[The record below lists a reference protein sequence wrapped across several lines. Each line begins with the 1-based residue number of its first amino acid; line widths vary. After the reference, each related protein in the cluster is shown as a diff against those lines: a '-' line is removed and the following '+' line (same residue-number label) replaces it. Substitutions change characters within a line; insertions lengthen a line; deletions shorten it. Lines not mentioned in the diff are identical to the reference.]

1 MSVRSTPHP
10 SRIRAAAYSGE
21 RGAGWGERR
30 PQAWG
35 NRILARIRQRAF
47 RFAPADRSPVV
58 LHHSR
63 IYILPTRRGF
73 AVIATLLLMLLTS
86 LNYALSLGLA
96 VTFLLGGLIASTLLH
111 TFRNLAGIEIKPL
124 AASDGFAGSDI
135 VFSLSLAAG
144 SVDRRNIAISANGV
158 TTTTAVTAGQLATVT
173 LAVPVPT
180 RGRVALGRVTLSS
193 THPLAL
199 WRGFAYVHFPL
210 AGIAYPAPEAS
221 PPPLPA
227 GEYGFDARAQGR
239 GDENDLAGLR
249 DYQRG
254 DPLQRV
260 AWKAVARGAG
270 WFSKA
275 FEGTASGGPVALE
288 WSRMPHELDTEARLS
303 RLAAWVLAAERAAR
317 PFALS
322 LPGVLFPAASDA
334 EHRRRVLTAL
344 ALYPATPG

>member
-1 MSVRSTPHP
+1 MIAVNTRHPPRVRS
-10 SRIRAAAYSGE
+10 AASPRE
-21 RGAGWGERR
+21 RGEGWGEGR
-30 PQAWG
+30 AW
-35 NRILARIRQRAF
+35 ITRIRQRAF

-63 IYILPTRRGF
+63 IYILPTRRGL
-73 AVIATLLLMLLTS
+73 AVIATLFLMLLTS

-96 VTFLLGGLIASTLLH
+96 VTFLLGGLVAATLLH

-124 AASDGFAGSDI
+124 AASDAFAGSDI

-144 SVDRRNIAISANGV
+144 SIDRRSVAISANGV
-158 TTTTAVTAGQLATVT
+158 TTTSAVTAGQLATVA
-173 LAVPVPT
+173 LAVPVPA
-180 RGRVALGRVTLSS
+180 RGRIALGRVTLSS
-193 THPLAL
+193 TYPLAL

-210 AGIAYPAPEAS
+210 AGIAYPAPEPS

-227 GEYGFDARAQGR
+227 GDYGFDARAQGR

-288 WSRMPHELDTEARLS
+288 WSKLPRELDTEARLS
-303 RLAAWVLAAERAAR
+303 RLTAWVLAAERAAR
-317 PFALS
+317 PFALA
-322 LPGVLFPAASDA
+322 LPASAFAAASDS

-344 ALYPATPG
+344 ALYPESAG

>member
-1 MSVRSTPHP
+1 MLR
-10 SRIRAAAYSGE
+10 
-21 RGAGWGERR
+21 
-30 PQAWG
+30 
-35 NRILARIRQRAF
+35 
-47 RFAPADRSPVV
+47 
-58 LHHSR
+58 HSR

-73 AVIATLLLMLLTS
+73 AVIATLMLMLLTS
-86 LNYALSLGLA
+86 LNYALSLGLG
-96 VTFLLGGLIASTLLH
+96 VTFLLGGLVAAALLH

-124 AASDGFAGSDI
+124 AASDAFAGSHV

-144 SVDRRNIAISANGV
+144 AADRRAIGISANGAS
-158 TTTTAVTAGQLATVT
+158 TTASVAAGALATVT
-173 LAVPVPT
+173 LAVAVPS

-193 THPLAL
+193 TQPLAL

-210 AGIAYPAPEAS
+210 SGIVYPAPEAS

-227 GEYGFDARAQGR
+227 GAHGLDARAEGR
-239 GDENDLAGLR
+239 GDESDLAGLR

-275 FEGTASGGPVALE
+275 FEGTAAGGPVMFE
-288 WSRMPHELDTEARLS
+288 WSQLPRELDTEARLS
-303 RLAAWVLAAERAAR
+303 RLAAWVLAAERATR

-322 LPGVLFPAASDA
+322 VPGTMLPAASGG

-344 ALYPATPG
+344 ALYPGTTT